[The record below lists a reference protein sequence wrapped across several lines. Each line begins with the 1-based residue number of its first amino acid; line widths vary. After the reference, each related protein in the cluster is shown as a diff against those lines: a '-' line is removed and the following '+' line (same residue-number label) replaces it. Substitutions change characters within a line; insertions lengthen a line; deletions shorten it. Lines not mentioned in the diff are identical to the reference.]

1 MNIRKVPLDDL
12 VLDPNLN
19 LRDRLDDFT
28 VERYADSWDRLP
40 PITVFEVEGRL
51 LLADGFHRH
60 AAAIMMGKRTIPAE
74 VRDGT
79 MPEALDFVSS
89 VNLFHGLPLTR
100 AERRRAVEVK
110 LKLHHDWSDRRMAEE
125 LAVSRELVA
134 KIRRQLI
141 ESHQIPNLPGRVG
154 SDGKLYTSAGLP
166 KDANERLPRDN
177 KEAGGEDEP
186 VEAGAAAWP
195 AAPPWEETGAVAV
208 EAPGPPE
215 PAYDLAPAP
224 RETRAAALVEPVEP
238 VDATIDEMLES
249 WPSRSSKW
257 STGPRPKGSTTPIAR
272 PSPTSRPSSRPPSTT
287 WGIAPINSS
296 SSGSLSKDRER
307 SSCAS
312 EEFAEDP
319 VGDEHAFAGEAEAIA
334 VVLEVSLGTKTL
346 DGRTGQ
352 AVDLEAGPEPK
363 ILPIEAQLGPAEHQD
378 RRLAGPGFGG

>member
-28 VERYADSWDRLP
+28 VERYADSWERLP

-60 AAAIMMGKRTIPAE
+60 AAAIMLGKRTIPAE
-74 VRDGT
+74 VREGT
-79 MPEALDFVSS
+79 VSDALDFVAS

-141 ESHQIPNLPGRVG
+141 EAQQIPNLPGRVG

-177 KEAGGEDEP
+177 KEGGGDE
-186 VEAGAAAWP
+186 EASDRGRRSMSAT
-195 AAPPWEETGAVAV
+195 APPWEETKA
-208 EAPGPPE
+208 APIEPDGRPE
-215 PAYDLAPAP
+215 PAYDRAPSP
-224 RETRAAALVEPVEP
+224 RADRAAALVEPAEP
-238 VDATIDEMLES
+238 AAATIDEMLDLMAKQIQQVVDWTKAEGFDEAY
-249 WPSRSSKW
+249 RS
-257 STGPRPKGSTTPIAR
+257 AR
-272 PSPTSRPSSRPPSTT
+272 PNIR
-287 WGIAPINSS
+287 A
-296 SSGSLSKDRER
+296 LFQ
-307 SSCAS
+307 A
-312 EEFAEDP
+312 
-319 VGDEHAFAGEAEAIA
+319 A
-334 VVLEVSLGTKTL
+334 VYNLGN
-346 DGRTGQ
+346 R
-352 AVDLEAGPEPK
+352 AN
-363 ILPIEAQLGPAEHQD
+363 QLL
-378 RRLAGPGFGG
+378 RMR